1 MPSSMATEDLCETA
15 PSPDSD
21 QAFQQRE
28 GVLCFVFSR
37 LRVVDEESERG
48 KRRLNSLSFED
59 FLEAVVRVATMKVS
73 TR

>member
-1 MPSSMATEDLCETA
+1 MATGWHRSP
-15 PSPDSD
+15 PSRLR